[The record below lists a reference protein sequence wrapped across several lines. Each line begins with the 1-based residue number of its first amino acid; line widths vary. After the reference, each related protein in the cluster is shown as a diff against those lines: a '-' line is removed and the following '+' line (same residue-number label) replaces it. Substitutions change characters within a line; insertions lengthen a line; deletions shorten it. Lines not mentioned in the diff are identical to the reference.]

1 MFKYLF
7 KRDTIL
13 ATLMV
18 FMVMGLLSLIPLNTH
33 VLDPLKLALQDFDY
47 NDMAFAR
54 FNKNSNSSL
63 DTNLV
68 IVNIDKAN
76 RGEIAG
82 MINKIAAAKPS
93 VLGVDIVFEQPKEAA
108 SDSLLNAA
116 LQNPLVVMAYRLH
129 TSEEAVKPQALFYN
143 QVAQKG
149 FANFVGEE
157 GGTIRHFAPFVDFE
171 NITYESFAAA
181 VLQKTNVT
189 DYAILKNRHH
199 DTEIINYTRQAEK
212 FMVINGNT
220 LLDSNNVQEFSFANK
235 IVLLGFAPEDGSW
248 EDKHFTPMNAKYVGK
263 STPDMQ
269 GVFVHANII
278 EMLLHKNYIT
288 RTSTWL
294 TWLLAF
300 VLCWLHMA
308 IFIKYFL
315 EHHIWFHLVAKIAQL
330 VSTILFVYLGLL
342 FFVKFDHKLNLAPT
356 LIAIILAVD
365 VLYFY
370 EAIAK
375 WLNKKFGFKNI
386 FSHAKH

>member
-13 ATLMV
+13 ATVMV
-18 FMVMGLLSLIPLNTH
+18 FVVMGLLSLIPLNTH

-54 FNKNSNSSL
+54 FNKNSNSRL

-76 RGEIAG
+76 REQIAA
-82 MINKIAAAKPS
+82 MVNKIAATKPK

-108 SDSLLNAA
+108 SDSLLQSA
-116 LQNPLVVMAYRLH
+116 LQNPLVVMAYRLN
-129 TSEEAVKPQALFYN
+129 TSEESVTPQALFYN
-143 QVAQKG
+143 NVKQKG

-157 GGTIRHFAPFVDFE
+157 GGTIRHFAPFVEFE
-171 NITYESFAAA
+171 NQTYESFSAA
-181 VLQKTNVT
+181 VLQKANAAA
-189 DYAILKNRHH
+189 YAILKKKHH
-199 DTEIINYTRQAEK
+199 ATEIINYTRQAEK

-220 LLDSNNVQEFSFANK
+220 LLDSNNVQEFSFTNK

-263 STPDMQ
+263 SSADMQ
-269 GVFVHANII
+269 GVFVHANIL
-278 EMLLHKNYIT
+278 EMLLQKNYISKT
-288 RTSTWL
+288 ATWL

-356 LIAIILAVD
+356 LVAIILAVD

-375 WLNKKFGFKNI
+375 WLNQKFGFKNI
-386 FSHAKH
+386 FSNAKH

>member
-13 ATLMV
+13 ATIMV
-18 FMVMGLLSLIPLNTH
+18 FIVMGLLSLIPLNTH

-54 FNKNSNSSL
+54 FNKNSNSKL

-68 IVNIDKAN
+68 IVNIDKAD
-76 RGEIAG
+76 RGQIAS
-82 MINKIAAAKPS
+82 MINKITAAKPA
-93 VLGVDIVFEQPKEAA
+93 VLGVDIVFEQPKEATT
-108 SDSLLNAA
+108 DSLLKTA
-116 LQNPLVVMAYRLH
+116 LQNPLVIMAYRLN

-143 QVAQKG
+143 EVVQKG

-171 NITYESFAAA
+171 NNIYESFAVAI
-181 VLQKTNVT
+181 LQKANAS
-189 DYAILKNRHH
+189 DYAFLKNRHH
-199 DTEIINYTRQAEK
+199 ATEIINYTRQSDK
-212 FMVINGNT
+212 FMVLNGNS
-220 LLDSNNVQEFSFANK
+220 LLDTNKVEEFSFTNK

-288 RTSTWL
+288 KTATWL
-294 TWLLAF
+294 TWLLAL

-308 IFIKYFL
+308 VFIKYFL
-315 EHHIWFHLVAKIAQL
+315 EHHIWFHLIAKMAQL

-342 FFVKFDHKLNLAPT
+342 FFVQFDHKLNLAPT
-356 LIAIILAVD
+356 LVAIILAVD

-375 WLNKKFGFKNI
+375 WLHKKFGFKNI

>member
-1 MFKYLF
+1 
-7 KRDTIL
+7 
-13 ATLMV
+13 
-18 FMVMGLLSLIPLNTH
+18 
-33 VLDPLKLALQDFDY
+33 
-47 NDMAFAR
+47 
-54 FNKNSNSSL
+54 
-63 DTNLV
+63 
-68 IVNIDKAN
+68 
-76 RGEIAG
+76 
-82 MINKIAAAKPS
+82 
-93 VLGVDIVFEQPKEAA
+93 
-108 SDSLLNAA
+108 
-116 LQNPLVVMAYRLH
+116 
-129 TSEEAVKPQALFYN
+129 
-143 QVAQKG
+143 
-149 FANFVGEE
+149 
-157 GGTIRHFAPFVDFE
+157 
-171 NITYESFAAA
+171 
-181 VLQKTNVT
+181 
-189 DYAILKNRHH
+189 
-199 DTEIINYTRQAEK
+199 
-212 FMVINGNT
+212 MVINGNT